1 MRVNS
6 PFTIDVS
13 LDLNLKI
20 GYKMRL
26 SLKDK
31 TALVTGGSRGIGR
44 AIALKLAEY
53 GANVAVTYARS
64 ADAAEEVK
72 NEIQQKD
79 VEGMALQA
87 DAVDFEKAD
96 EVIQQIVSNW
106 DKLDIVVNNAGITRD
121 NLILRMKEQE
131 WDEVID
137 TNLKSIFN
145 YSKAAAKPMMRN
157 RGGSII
163 NISSVVGLAGNAGQS
178 NYAASKAGIVGFTK
192 SYAKELASR
201 NIRANVIAPGYITT
215 EMTKNLDEKL
225 LEAIK
230 EETPL
235 NRPGKSDEV
244 AEAVAFLASDLSSY
258 ITGEVLR
265 VDGGMA
271 M

>member
-1 MRVNS
+1 MS
-6 PFTIDVS
+6 
-13 LDLNLKI
+13 
-20 GYKMRL
+20 L
-26 SLKDK
+26 SLQDK

-53 GANVAVTYARS
+53 GANVAITYAHS
-64 ADAAEEVK
+64 TDAANNVK
-72 NEIQQKD
+72 QQIKETGPD
-79 VEGMALQA
+79 AMVLQA
-87 DAVDFEKAD
+87 DAAQFDKAD
-96 EVIQQIVSNW
+96 EVVQQVVEEWN
-106 DKLDIVVNNAGITRD
+106 KLDIVVNNAGINRD
-121 NLILRMKEQE
+121 TLILRMKEE
-131 WDEVID
+131 DWDTVID

-145 YSKAAAKPMMRN
+145 YSKAVAKPMMRN

-163 NISSVVGLAGNAGQS
+163 NISSVVGLDGNAGQS

-201 NIRANVIAPGYITT
+201 NIRANVVAPGYITT
-215 EMTKNLDEKL
+215 EMTDELDEEL

-235 NRPGKSDEV
+235 NRPGDTEEV
-244 AEAVAFLASDLSSY
+244 AEAVAFLASDLSTY
-258 ITGEVLR
+258 ITGEVLK